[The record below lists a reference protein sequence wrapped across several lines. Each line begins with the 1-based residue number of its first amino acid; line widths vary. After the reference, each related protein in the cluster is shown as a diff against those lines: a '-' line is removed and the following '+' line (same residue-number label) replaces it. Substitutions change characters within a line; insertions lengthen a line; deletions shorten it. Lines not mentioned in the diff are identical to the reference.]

1 MESVGFRS
9 AGFIAS
15 GAMVLGALTL
25 QFTASPVVTEVIDGE
40 SFVVTEG
47 FRSYEVRLLNV
58 DTPDLVGSHDVPQC
72 LGREAADYLSSL
84 LPAGTPVTL
93 VKDGA
98 TKDRFGRVLAGVYR
112 DGALVNAE
120 VTRAGFGVPIVY
132 ESNYR
137 FFPDVASTA
146 SQAQANQVG
155 LFDPKVDC
163 TLAAKVR
170 ANGIPKELLS
180 SDPATLDANAIE
192 QYSAKV
198 RQLMTVW
205 DSFDQARG
213 NDNEVLHSAWT
224 RDYLHQLKQRYWD
237 DTVAP
242 ARKQLNIIAAAVP
255 GVELPPDL
263 CEDDQD
269 KSPTPPPAD
278 RGRSKGRATKPGLVP
293 SPKKPAPI
301 TPAPSPTQPDTP
313 SPTTPS
319 PSPTTPSPSPSPTTP
334 TPTPSPTNP
343 TPTPSPTT
351 PTPSPEPPPAPEPS
365 KPHKPIPSPTPA
377 PSEPTPGPSEP
388 HKPNPGKPSPGKPDK
403 PKPGKPD
410 RPGTAQAPAT
420 IPSRES

>member
-1 MESVGFRS
+1 
-9 AGFIAS
+9 
-15 GAMVLGALTL
+15 MVLGALTL
-25 QFTASPVVTEVIDGE
+25 QFTASPVVAEVIDGE
-40 SFVVTEG
+40 SFIVTEG

-112 DGALVNAE
+112 DGTLVNAE
-120 VTRAGFGVPIVY
+120 VTRAGFGVPIVN

-137 FFPDVASTA
+137 FFSDVASTA

-155 LFDPKVDC
+155 LFDPEVDC
-163 TLAAKVR
+163 TLTAKVR
-170 ANGIPKELLS
+170 ANGIPEELLH
-180 SDPATLDANAIE
+180 SDPATLDATAIE
-192 QYSAKV
+192 QYTAKV

-237 DTVAP
+237 ETVAP

-269 KSPTPPPAD
+269 KAPTPPPTD
-278 RGRSKGRATKPGLVP
+278 RGRPKGRAMKPGLVP
-293 SPKKPAPI
+293 SPKKPAPT

-313 SPTTPS
+313 SPTPSPATPS
-319 PSPTTPSPSPSPTTP
+319 PSPTTPT
-334 TPTPSPTNP
+334 
-343 TPTPSPTT
+343 
-351 PTPSPEPPPAPEPS
+351 PEPPPAPEPS
-365 KPHKPIPSPTPA
+365 KPHKPIPSPTPS
-377 PSEPTPGPSEP
+377 PNEPDKSTPGP
-388 HKPNPGKPSPGKPDK
+388 GKPQ
-403 PKPGKPD
+403 PGKPD

-420 IPSRES
+420 IPARES